1 MRNRSPYTEVNKDLG
16 IHDVKKLRPNNYGQK
31 YSYINQDEDPVSD
44 QDRDRDRDRDL
55 NRTPSKLN
63 YNLKYKYNLG

>member
-1 MRNRSPYTEVNKDLG
+1 MRNRSPYTEENKDLG

-31 YSYINQDEDPVSD
+31 YSYINQEEDPVSD
-44 QDRDRDRDRDL
+44 QDRDRDRDQ